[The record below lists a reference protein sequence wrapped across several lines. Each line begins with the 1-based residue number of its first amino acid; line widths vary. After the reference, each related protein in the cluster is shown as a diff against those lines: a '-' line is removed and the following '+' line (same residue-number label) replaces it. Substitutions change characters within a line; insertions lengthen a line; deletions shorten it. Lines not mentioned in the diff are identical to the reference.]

1 MAKFRKRT
9 ARSLR
14 IIRIQ
19 AYRDKRTGRFVSKA
33 ARREVDSERV
43 RMDMQATERGRLVR
57 GYEVLSRKTTVKTAT
72 VDGPLGG
79 NPGRIDWA
87 LFRTNVTTR
96 LKDARRFELTIKGR
110 DSRDKHRRIKHII
123 HVGRGVGP
131 DKAFPYL
138 LAGILRALR
147 QRGFRTQ
154 YNIETATYT
163 VEGSSKSKSRK
174 LKPLKDVEILVKV
187 IKK

>member
-1 MAKFRKRT
+1 LQIVK
-9 ARSLR
+9 
-14 IIRIQ
+14 II

-43 RMDMQATERGRLVR
+43 RMHMQTSERGRFVR
-57 GYEVLSRKTTVKTAT
+57 GYETLSRKTTIKTAT

-96 LKDARRFELTIKGR
+96 LKDARRFEITIKGR

-123 HVGRGVGP
+123 HVGRGASP

-138 LAGILRALR
+138 LHGILNALR
-147 QRGFRTQ
+147 QRGFRTS
-154 YNIETATYT
+154 YNLETATYT
-163 VEGSSKSKSRK
+163 YEKSSKARSKR
-174 LKPLKDVEILVKV
+174 LKPLKDVEIVVKV
-187 IKK
+187 IRK